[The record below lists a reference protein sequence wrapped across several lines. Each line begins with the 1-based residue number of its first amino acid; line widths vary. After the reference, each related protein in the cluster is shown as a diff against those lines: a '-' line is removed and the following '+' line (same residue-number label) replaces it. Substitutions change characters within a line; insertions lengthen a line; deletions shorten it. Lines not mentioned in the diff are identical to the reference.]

1 MNFRWLA
8 EWVWSTVIWLYYPWV
23 NNNYRRLK
31 VDAGKETHVDAQAH
45 GDAGVQLHPWWK
57 VHTPRQCVHESVLY
71 TCTCTTYPYRR
82 DWHKW
87 WFQICMYLLRVQ
99 SLYNLEH
106 SVPKAKHCPDWVLLR
121 VISQSRVIHSV
132 YIYVEGYLGG

>member
-1 MNFRWLA
+1 MCYAIFVCLNKNIKYGSTTVEYNVLFEQYSVVIFTEDPTMNFRWLA

-23 NNNYRRLK
+23 NNNYRQLK
-31 VDAGKETHVDAQAH
+31 VDAGKETHVKAQAH
-45 GDAGVQLHPWWK
+45 GDAGVQLHPWGK

-99 SLYNLEH
+99 FF
-106 SVPKAKHCPDWVLLR
+106 
-121 VISQSRVIHSV
+121 I
-132 YIYVEGYLGG
+132 